1 MGLLGVVGGHSI
13 LEVTGTDGTAFG
25 YRVDRRTAHG
35 VMGPVTVLDAG
46 AHVLLQRHG
55 LDRYVPAHRVD
66 HARNMSALAAAGCDR
81 VLAIS
86 SVGALRAELRVGA
99 HLAPDDF
106 IALDQPPSG
115 VHGDERSH
123 VVPGF
128 TPAWRAAVVEAWRGA
143 GVTDVVDGGVYW
155 QANGPRFET
164 PAEIRLISGFADVV
178 GMTVGAE
185 CVAANELGLA
195 YAAVCVIDN
204 LANGL
209 DTEQLTPEQF
219 EAGKQANQARVL
231 HVLAA
236 VLAVLGT

>member
-1 MGLLGVVGGHSI
+1 M
-13 LEVTGTDGTAFG
+13 
-25 YRVDRRTAHG
+25 
-35 VMGPVTVLDAG
+35 LDAG
-46 AHVLLQRHG
+46 GYVLLQRHG
-55 LDRYVPAHRVD
+55 LDGYVPAHRID
-66 HARNMSALAAAGCDR
+66 HVRNMSALAGAGCDR

-86 SVGALRAELRVGA
+86 SVGALRGELHVGT
-99 HLAPDDF
+99 HLVPDDF
-106 IALDQPPSG
+106 IALDQPPSA

-128 TPAWRAAVVEAWRGA
+128 TPEWRADVVVAWREA

-155 QANGPRFET
+155 QTNGPRFET

-209 DTEQLTPEQF
+209 DAEQLTPEEF
-219 EAGKQANQARVL
+219 EAGKQANQARL
-231 HVLAA
+231 GEVLAA
-236 VLAVLGT
+236 VPAVLGA